1 MSAAVCLLA
10 SLLTCPYPDTGA
22 RLRPSTEHT
31 QSIKRER
38 LGSPPPPIV
47 ARFGPDERFGP
58 TDTQIPIPF
67 IFSRLDENQ
76 ELDHQEPRDK
86 KRKKIEVSSVDK
98 PKQQLKTRT
107 KIILKTTETKTVE
120 TAYTEQ
126 TPLKEQWRLSSLFG
140 VRNADTPTLS
150 QPISRVSGI
159 DMAKPG
165 YQEVIRAAK
174 MHQVPVDLALR
185 VAKQE
190 SRGNCGAKSSAGALG
205 VMQVMPRTGAKH
217 GYSTKQLY
225 NCRTGAE
232 AGVKE
237 LKHLLKLSG
246 GDVKQTLT
254 GYNCGEKCMFGR
266 RKKLPLETVNYI
278 QVVTRN

>member
-10 SLLTCPYPDTGA
+10 SLLSCPYPYIGA

-38 LGSPPPPIV
+38 LGNPPTPIA
-47 ARFGPDERFGP
+47 ARFGPDERFGT
-58 TDTQIPIPF
+58 TDPPIPIPF
-67 IFSRLDENQ
+67 IFSRVDENQ
-76 ELDHQEPRDK
+76 ELEDQEPRDK
-86 KRKKIEVSSVDK
+86 KRKKIKVASVDK
-98 PKQQLKTRT
+98 PRQKLNTKT
-107 KIILKTTETKTVE
+107 KIILKTTETETVE
-120 TAYTEQ
+120 TAYIEP
-126 TPLKEQWRLSSLFG
+126 TPVKEQWRLSSLFG
-140 VRNADTPTLS
+140 IRNAANSTLS
-150 QPISRVSGI
+150 QPISGVSGI
-159 DMAKPG
+159 DMGKPG
-165 YQEVIRAAK
+165 YQEVVRAAK
-174 MHQVPVDLALR
+174 IHQVPVALALR

-217 GYSTKQLY
+217 GYSTRQLS

-237 LKHLLKLSG
+237 LKHLLSLSG

-266 RKKLPLETVNYI
+266 RKNLPLETVNYI
-278 QVVTRN
+278 QIVTRN

>member
-10 SLLTCPYPDTGA
+10 SLLSCPYPDTGA

-38 LGSPPPPIV
+38 LGNPPPPIV
-47 ARFGPDERFGP
+47 ARFGPDERFGT
-58 TDTQIPIPF
+58 TDPQIPIPF
-67 IFSRLDENQ
+67 IFSKVDENE
-76 ELDHQEPRDK
+76 ELEDQEPRYK
-86 KRKKIEVSSVDK
+86 NRKKTKVSSVDK
-98 PKQQLKTRT
+98 PRQKLKSRT
-107 KIILKTTETKTVE
+107 KIILKTTETKTIE
-120 TAYTEQ
+120 TAYIEQ

-140 VRNADTPTLS
+140 IRNAATPTLS
-150 QPISRVSGI
+150 QSIPSASGI
-159 DMAKPG
+159 DMGKTG

-174 MHQVPVDLALR
+174 IHQVPVDLALR

-217 GYSTKQLY
+217 GYSTKQLS

-237 LKHLLKLSG
+237 LKHLLRLSG

-278 QVVTRN
+278 QIVTRN